1 MSKSA
6 KPQQPKLKSS
16 EKANLT
22 VNLNNVSKSLKAYY
36 ASKDIDITKLKGG
49 HIAFAALLES
59 FTRLIVNQCMKT
71 VGKSKSNLLE
81 LRRENMNCS
90 LLLNKDF
97 KSYYVASLE
106 DYKENGVYSNV
117 IPMTQKEMDEILG
130 EFKDVSLSP
139 DAKNYMHFLLSK
151 VYVDV
156 ASTCASLCTYA
167 KKKSLDGL
175 CVVSALRILF
185 EKQLYEPLTASVN
198 LAMKLSGRDL
208 EAKEGDED
216 EAEETHE
223 GGEFEDDNA
232 DGGAEEE
239 AAESTDKKKPLSKAA
254 QTAKGPTKSTTV
266 AAPKT
271 VKGKPAVETKVVT
284 EPKNTSKN
292 GKPKPQIQVSDDDDD
307 AQADDDVETQEAE
320 KPSTKKNSKKVS
332 VGNKS
337 TNKK

>member
-6 KPQQPKLKSS
+6 KPQQPKLKAS

-49 HIAFAALLES
+49 QIAFAALIEA

-81 LRRENMNCS
+81 LKRENMNCS
-90 LLLNKDF
+90 LLLNSDF
-97 KSYYVASLE
+97 KTYFVGSLE
-106 DYKENGVYSNV
+106 EYKENGVYSNV
-117 IPMTQKEMDEILG
+117 IPMTPKEMDEILG
-130 EFKDVSLSP
+130 EFKNVSLSP

-156 ASTCASLCTYA
+156 ASACAILCTYA

-175 CVVSALRILF
+175 CVLSALKLLFQKQLF
-185 EKQLYEPLTASVN
+185 EPLSASVN

-208 EAKEGDED
+208 EAKEGDDDGED
-216 EAEETHE
+216 ETHE
-223 GGEFEDDNA
+223 GGDFEDGNEENA
-232 DGGAEEE
+232 DETEDKTEE
-239 AAESTDKKKPLSKAA
+239 KKKTTGKAA
-254 QTAKGPTKSTTV
+254 QPAKGPTKGNTV
-266 AAPKT
+266 TPPKNT
-271 VKGKPAVETKVVT
+271 KGKPATETKVVADT
-284 EPKNTSKN
+284 KSTPKNTK
-292 GKPKPQIQVSDDDDD
+292 GKQQIHVSEDEDDQAGEDEPEAPEVTKPV
-307 AQADDDVETQEAE
+307 
-320 KPSTKKNSKKVS
+320 KKDSKKVS

-337 TNKK
+337 NKKS